1 MASYSRT
8 QRFDVDSPNLFFATA
23 LSFEREAMRVSREL
37 RINLNRS
44 VFRMANS

>member
-1 MASYSRT
+1 MLTFSIT
-8 QRFDVDSPNLFFATA
+8 ERFDVDSLNLFFATA

-37 RINLNRS
+37 RNNLNRS